1 MAFGTSTAYPSGLAI
16 FRARDPNGDA
26 PAVALAILGI
36 VSSVMAAAGPVVGGI
51 LVGAFEWQAIFLLNG
66 PIVAVGLVIALRWLP
81 KDPPAAVPVHLTS
94 RDGLERL
101 ATAIDVPGILFFA
114 VMVIGLLAFL
124 VALPTEVDPP
134 LIGIAAAGVVFLV
147 AQELR
152 TSSPFVDLRMLA
164 KQPTLIWLYAQFA
177 GVNLVFYGVFF
188 GLPIWLQDV
197 RGFTAA
203 QAGML
208 LIPLAGIGI
217 LASPVAARI
226 VSRRGPS
233 PAIIIGSVALL
244 VGSIPLML
252 FGDTTPIWAILLVGA
267 VLGLPTAFNNLGL
280 QAALYEATPASLMGT
295 ASGQFQTFRY
305 TGAIG
310 ASALIAIAYSG
321 SASSSGFDELAVV
334 FVIVSA
340 ILVVAS
346 IGGARLARRTPL
358 KPMTLLEAEEAE
370 FVGPVPPAESV

>member
-1 MAFGTSTAYPSGLAI
+1 M
-16 FRARDPNGDA
+16 
-26 PAVALAILGI
+26 
-36 VSSVMAAAGPVVGGI
+36 
-51 LVGAFEWQAIFLLNG
+51 
-66 PIVAVGLVIALRWLP
+66 
-81 KDPPAAVPVHLTS
+81 
-94 RDGLERL
+94 
-101 ATAIDVPGILFFA
+101 
-114 VMVIGLLAFL
+114 
-124 VALPTEVDPP
+124 DPP

-152 TSSPFVDLRMLA
+152 ASSPFVDLRMLA
-164 KQPTLIWLYAQFA
+164 KQPTLVWLYAQFA

-244 VGSIPLML
+244 VGSIPLIA
-252 FGDTTPIWAILLVGA
+252 FGDTTPVAVILLVGA
-267 VLGLPTAFNNLGL
+267 VLGLPTAFNNLGPPGG
-280 QAALYEATPASLMGT
+280 AVRGDARRASWARRRASSRRSATPA
-295 ASGQFQTFRY
+295 R
-305 TGAIG
+305 
-310 ASALIAIAYSG
+310 SARPPSSPSPTPG
-321 SASSSGFDELAVV
+321 RASSGGFDELAVV